1 MLENASRLLSDRRQ
15 SGDHMS
21 AMMALFPG
29 CLSDASDTW
38 RQFLDFTITDD
49 IVWASFRNDTKKKQR
64 IFFFSLNKYTLLLAA
79 TRIYLQEDKRQSNI
93 KAEKAK
99 CIFV

>member
-1 MLENASRLLSDRRQ
+1 MPDRRQ

-38 RQFLDFTITDD
+38 RQFLDFTIGLLQTDQTDD

-64 IFFFSLNKYTLLLAA
+64 RFFSS
-79 TRIYLQEDKRQSNI
+79 Q
-93 KAEKAK
+93 
-99 CIFV
+99 